1 MTIHIG
7 LLAEA
12 APRPWSD
19 IPGVVLIGVVVGIVF
34 LIAAIRGM
42 FGNNKKK

>member
-1 MTIHIG
+1 MTIYSG
-7 LLAEA
+7 LFA
-12 APRPWSD
+12 AAATRPWSD

-42 FGNNKKK
+42 FGKKK